1 MILLNVIKSQQNMS
15 KNKFESLESIGKKEN
30 RYRRKVDNIS
40 KVNLRQNNIEVPEG
54 YEIDHIF
61 PVSYGE
67 LLNLPPHVIG
77 DINNLQII
85 TKEDNSKKS
94 NKCDSIPL
102 FIQQYML
109 GITKEVLDKRNTMRR
124 KLGIE
129 IAKRKGIYKGRKLGA
144 SETKE
149 QFLSKPKIK
158 EVVKLLD
165 TGMKCNVISRELGVH
180 VNTITKVKKYLS
192 L

>member
-1 MILLNVIKSQQNMS
+1 MILN
-15 KNKFESLESIGKKEN
+15 KKE
-30 RYRRKVDNIS
+30 RDYRKKVSHMTKINI
-40 KVNLRQNNIEVPEG
+40 KHNNINVPDSHEV
-54 YEIDHIF
+54 DHIF

-67 LLNLPPHVIG
+67 LLGIPTYVIS

-85 TKEDNSKKS
+85 TREDNLKKS

-109 GITKEVLDKRNTMRR
+109 GITKEELDKRSKVRK

-129 IAKRKGIYKGRKLGA
+129 IAKKKGTYKGRKLGS
-144 SETKE
+144 SESKE

-158 EVVKLLD
+158 EVVILLKE
-165 TGMKCNVISRELGVH
+165 GMSCRRISQQLNIH
-180 VNTITKVKKYLS
+180 VNTVTKVRKYINGK
-192 L
+192 

>member
-1 MILLNVIKSQQNMS
+1 MVLGKS
-15 KNKFESLESIGKKEN
+15 
-30 RYRRKVDNIS
+30 YRKMVSSIS
-40 KVNLRQNNIEVPEG
+40 KVNIRQNNIEVPEG

-67 LLNLPPHVIG
+67 LLNLPPHVIA

-85 TKEDNSKKS
+85 TKEENSKKS

-109 GITKEVLDKRNTMRR
+109 GITKEELDRRNYMR
-124 KLGIE
+124 KEKGIE
-129 IAKRKGIYKGRKLGA
+129 IAKIKGVYKGRKLGA

-149 QFLSKPKIK
+149 QFLSKPKIR
-158 EVVKLLD
+158 EVVKLLNQ
-165 TGMKCNVISRELGVH
+165 GIKCNQISRDIGIH
-180 VNTITKVKKYLS
+180 VNTVTKVRKYIKE
-192 L
+192 

>member
-1 MILLNVIKSQQNMS
+1 LEKIGEFTIFVFNCEKMIL
-15 KNKFESLESIGKKEN
+15 GKKE
-30 RYRRKVDNIS
+30 RDYRIRVARIT
-40 KVNLRQNNIEVPEG
+40 KVNIKHNNINVPDG
-54 YEIDHIF
+54 YEVDHIF

-67 LLNLPPHVIG
+67 LLGLPPHVIA

-109 GITKEVLDKRNTMRR
+109 GITKEELDRR
-124 KLGIE
+124 SKIRKKLGIE
-129 IAKRKGIYKGRKLGA
+129 IAKKNGVYKGRKLGA
-144 SETKE
+144 SETRE

-158 EVVKLLD
+158 EVVRLLEE
-165 TGMKCNVISRELGVH
+165 GMKCKHISQQLNIH
-180 VNTITKVKKYLS
+180 VNTVTKVRKYINGE
-192 L
+192 

>member
-1 MILLNVIKSQQNMS
+1 MGKFREFTIFVFNCEKMILD
-15 KNKFESLESIGKKEN
+15 KKERDYRN
-30 RYRRKVDNIS
+30 RVARIT
-40 KVNLRQNNIEVPEG
+40 KVNIIHNNINVPDG
-54 YEIDHIF
+54 YEVDHIF

-67 LLNLPPHVIG
+67 LLGLPPHVMA

-85 TKEDNSKKS
+85 TKEDNLKKS

-109 GITKEVLDKRNTMRR
+109 GITKEELDRRNKIRK

-129 IAKRKGIYKGRKLGA
+129 IARKKGVYKGRKPGA
-144 SETKE
+144 SETRE

-158 EVVKLLD
+158 EVVRLLEE
-165 TGMKCNVISRELGVH
+165 GMKCKHISQQLNIH
-180 VNTITKVKKYLS
+180 VNTVTKVRKYINGK
-192 L
+192 